1 MNWRSHFALTKG
13 QRNGIFILVGLIVL
27 LQAAILFFS
36 FFPWS
41 SEEIPTETPE
51 IIIYQQKLDSLKE
64 ARQNFRKDTIFPFN
78 PNYLTDFKGYEL
90 GMSLEEI
97 DRVKTFRQ
105 TGKWINSAEEFQ
117 QVAGLE
123 DSSFQKIRPY
133 LRFPD
138 WVTTKT
144 SRKFSASASEKSAAS
159 AVELVDLNSATA
171 EDLQVV
177 QGIGK
182 VLSERIVK
190 YRYRI
195 GGFRSA
201 IQLNDVY
208 GLQPEVVQKIT
219 SRFQVKTM
227 PAFELVDLD
236 TASLDDLLRI
246 PYIDEKLARE
256 IINYRKL
263 HEGISSI
270 EELTKIPGFPSEKI
284 DRIKLYLAKD

>member
-177 QGIGK
+177 
-182 VLSERIVK
+182 
-190 YRYRI
+190 
-195 GGFRSA
+195 
-201 IQLNDVY
+201 
-208 GLQPEVVQKIT
+208 
-219 SRFQVKTM
+219 
-227 PAFELVDLD
+227 
-236 TASLDDLLRI
+236 
-246 PYIDEKLARE
+246 
-256 IINYRKL
+256 
-263 HEGISSI
+263 
-270 EELTKIPGFPSEKI
+270 
-284 DRIKLYLAKD
+284 